1 MVIFNQ
7 QAQKSFSSATVVNC
21 GATSRAV
28 KVKRPV
34 IFTSAFMD
42 HLVTEKILRVWQVLR
57 CYIRGRKSH
66 VLWRHCHPESF
77 CAPGKFLRVTMKSTI
92 KRHAKMQRFPD
103 GLETIQ
109 MAWKLSRWPGNFPDG
124 LETFQM
130 ARKLSRCSGNFPDG
144 LETFQMV

>member
-1 MVIFNQ
+1 MNGGPNVDPTDPIIFHQ
-7 QAQKSFSSATVVNC
+7 DCGFPAFSLPLT
-21 GATSRAV
+21 
-28 KVKRPV
+28 
-34 IFTSAFMD
+34 
-42 HLVTEKILRVWQVLR
+42 
-57 CYIRGRKSH
+57 RGRKSH

-92 KRHAKMQRFPD
+92 KRHAKMHRFPD

-109 MAWKLSRWPGNFPDG
+109 MAWKLSRWPGNLTDGLETFQMVCKLSRWPGNFPDG

-130 ARKLSRCSGNFPDG
+130 TRKLSRCSGNFPDG